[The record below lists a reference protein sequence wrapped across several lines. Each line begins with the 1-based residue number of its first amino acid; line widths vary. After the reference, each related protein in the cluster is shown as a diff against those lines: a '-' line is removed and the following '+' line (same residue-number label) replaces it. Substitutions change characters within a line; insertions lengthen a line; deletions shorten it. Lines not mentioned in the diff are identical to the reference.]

1 MVTPGPAASP
11 GTGLPEIEN
20 DKGSEMPADFVLPEG
35 LTGCFAV
42 VKLWPE
48 IKTAEDEC
56 IARLKSAA
64 AALGIECIEVHADGE
79 RLDAPGKVIGRK
91 DVDFVIH
98 LHYDTPKLY
107 DAFSF
112 VALWNP
118 LKFYHEWGYAR
129 TSRNLI
135 SHDDFLSC
143 SSRAAD
149 DHVARMVR
157 KTSTHLPAHFN
168 LYHSTPDIVHGP
180 TLGDHK
186 LFYAGINWEALGG
199 GKSRHQEVLKRLD
212 KTGLLRIYGPT
223 IFQGVKVWEGYES
236 YVNEIPFD
244 GISMI
249 HEISKAGIALVLSS
263 PAHKESELMSN
274 RLFESIA
281 AGALIVCDENPFARR
296 FFGDSLLYI
305 DSRCSPEKIQEDITA
320 HMAWAASH
328 PEAALAMIAKAQE
341 LFRNRFALIRSLKE
355 IYRGLP
361 ARKLE
366 LLTRQGL
373 ASPNPINVRLNLLMP
388 EYSASVLKA
397 HVASAVAQSYG
408 NFSAALVIDSRL
420 QSRYRQEIEAVL
432 ADLPLRIELVEL
444 DFYASSIAPD
454 IKPRRKL
461 GEALADL
468 LPSMPGSV
476 EAVVFVA
483 PNETIFSNHLE
494 VLAGSLQRHPQTHC
508 AATAAVLS
516 NGEANVHGVHEL
528 LDFGH
533 VNPAGPVG
541 MGRLMLRM
549 ASLPDDLEIALPHL
563 DRRALAV
570 LVGDKPIR
578 QELPSTVVIDLRT
591 PFPPPFF
598 DDAQETEVIR
608 AFSPGAL
615 TIAMGAGPYPPPQ
628 PAGTPLATAA
638 EPLPLVVK
646 MLSPRWHVAQFRAL
660 RDHGFRARLRAL
672 KAKFSF

>member
-1 MVTPGPAASP
+1 
-11 GTGLPEIEN
+11 
-20 DKGSEMPADFVLPEG
+20 MPRDFVVSAG

-64 AALGIECIEVHADGE
+64 AALGIECIEVHANGE
-79 RLDAPGKVIGRK
+79 RLDSPGTIISRK

-135 SHDDFLSC
+135 THDDFLSC

-157 KTSTHLPAHFN
+157 KAATHLPPHFN

-180 TLGDHK
+180 SLGDRK
-186 LFYAGINWEALGG
+186 LFYAGINWEAIGG

-223 IFQGVKVWEGYES
+223 IFQGVKVWDGYES
-236 YVNEIPFD
+236 YVNEIAFD
-244 GISMI
+244 GISMV

-263 PAHKESELMSN
+263 QAHKDSELMSN

-281 AGALIVCDENPFARR
+281 AGALIICDENPFARR

-305 DSRCSPEKIQEDITA
+305 DSRCSADRIHEDITSYV
-320 HMAWAASH
+320 AWADSH
-328 PEAALAMIAKAQE
+328 PEEALAMIARAQE
-341 LFRNRFALIRSLKE
+341 IFRNRFALIRSLKD
-355 IYRGLP
+355 IYSGLP
-361 ARKLE
+361 RRKLE
-366 LLTRQGL
+366 LLARQGL
-373 ASPNPINVRLNLLMP
+373 ALPHPLHVRLNLLMP
-388 EYSASVLKA
+388 EYSADVLKA
-397 HVASAVAQSYG
+397 HVASAAAQSYG
-408 NFSAALVIDSRL
+408 NFSAALVIDGRL
-420 QSRYRQEIEAVL
+420 QSQYCQEIEAVL
-432 ADLPLRIELVEL
+432 ADLPRRIELVKL
-444 DFYASSIAPD
+444 DFFASSLAPD
-454 IKPRRKL
+454 MKPRRKL

-468 LPSMPGSV
+468 LQSIPGTA

-494 VLAGSLQRHPQTHC
+494 ILAGSLQRHPETHC
-508 AATAAVLS
+508 TATAAVLS
-516 NGEANVHGVHEL
+516 NGEASVHGVHEL

-533 VNPAGPVG
+533 VNPVGPVG
-541 MGRLMLRM
+541 MGRLMFRM
-549 ASLPDDLEIALPHL
+549 ASLTDDLDIALPHL

-578 QELPSTVVIDLRT
+578 QELPATVVIDLQT

-628 PAGTPLATAA
+628 PSSTPVATAA